1 MQEQSRKGEPERA
14 IEAMRE
20 LLDSAMDCNQKI
32 VLRADILAKSLEN
45 ETSKD
50 VTKMK
55 EDELQCSVFLQR
67 INKILA

>member
-45 ETSKD
+45 ETSED
-50 VTKMK
+50 VMKMK